1 MLDDPQNHPCQN
13 LPKGPFIKKKVTK
26 NKCIKYTTQ
35 RTKKDTHRTTLFGLR
50 IGFRANRVKNNNNNN
65 NNEERERFVVVFWDS
80 FFGGAGLLS
89 FLVVE
94 PLKCSPPFG

>member
-1 MLDDPQNHPCQN
+1 VH
-13 LPKGPFIKKKVTK
+13 KIHH
-26 NKCIKYTTQ
+26 TQ

-50 IGFRANRVKNNNNNN
+50 IGFRANRVNNNNINNNNNNNNN

>member
-1 MLDDPQNHPCQN
+1 MH
-13 LPKGPFIKKKVTK
+13 KIH
-26 NKCIKYTTQ
+26 TTQ

-50 IGFRANRVKNNNNNN
+50 IGFRANRVKKKKKKKKK
-65 NNEERERFVVVFWDS
+65 NEERERFVVVFWDS